1 MMKILLHFKIFIYNV
16 CSHSTRIYEY
26 LKWKQFIFHI
36 YEDCEEEER
45 EHRAYMLETL
55 EIVE

>member
-1 MMKILLHFKIFIYNV
+1 MYNV